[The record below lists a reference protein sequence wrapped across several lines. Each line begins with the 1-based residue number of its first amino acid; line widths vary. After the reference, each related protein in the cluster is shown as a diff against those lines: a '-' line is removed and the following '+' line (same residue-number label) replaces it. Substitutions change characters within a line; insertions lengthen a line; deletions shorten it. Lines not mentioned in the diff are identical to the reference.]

1 MCRDT
6 GYYEPRDDVSVKVVE
21 EMIETKNYSLMTYY
35 LKMAYQEDQHTY
47 MNDLAWIYERVF
59 SKGMQEYYKLDWS
72 DDEVQSLENH
82 IREMIDID
90 DEDILQFERI
100 FADER
105 PDLFED
111 SEF

>member
-1 MCRDT
+1 MCR
-6 GYYEPRDDVSVKVVE
+6 GRLYYKPMEKVAIEVAKNMVE
-21 EMIETKNYSLMTYY
+21 RKDYRLIAYY
-35 LKMAYQEDQHTY
+35 LEMAYQEDQHTY
-47 MNDLAWIYERVF
+47 MNDLAWIYDRVF
-59 SKGMQEYYKLDWS
+59 SKGMQEYYNLNWS
-72 DDEVQSLENH
+72 DDEVESLESH